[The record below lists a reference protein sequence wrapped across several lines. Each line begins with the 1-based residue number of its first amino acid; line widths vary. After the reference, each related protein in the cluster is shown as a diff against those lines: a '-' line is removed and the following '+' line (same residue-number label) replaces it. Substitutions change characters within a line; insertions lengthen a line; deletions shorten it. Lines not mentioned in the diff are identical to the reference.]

1 MAKTLAAALTALG
14 LIGLVGGDALAF
26 TCPVLVK
33 SANEAIAKAEP
44 MAAQGDDRQK
54 ILKAGMIEEAKIL
67 VKDAE
72 ATHAGGKHGLAEAQ
86 AKAAKWL
93 AEQVK

>member
-1 MAKTLAAALTALG
+1 MTKLALTVLTALG
-14 LIGLVGGDALAF
+14 LVALGAGDALAF
-26 TCPVLVK
+26 SCPSLVK
-33 SANEAIAKAEP
+33 AANEAIAKAEP
-44 MAAQGDDRQK
+44 MAATGDDRQK
-54 ILKAGMIEEAKIL
+54 ARNAGMIEEAKIL

-72 ATHAGGKHGLAEAQ
+72 ASHGGGKHGLAEAQ